1 MISPATPFPSPPFHE
16 LPYQLVALSHLPD
29 IHAYQR
35 KEDIAMSRLPNLIF
49 SMAKQLDLQRVYE
62 LDLQHEELAL
72 LDLQHDNLLSWTCSY
87 CHLLV
92 LLPDNNLISKFGIAF
107 SFKTLLPSTDES

>member
-1 MISPATPFPSPPFHE
+1 
-16 LPYQLVALSHLPD
+16 
-29 IHAYQR
+29 
-35 KEDIAMSRLPNLIF
+35 MS
-49 SMAKQLDLQRVYE
+49 KQLDLQRVYE

-72 LDLQHDNLLSWTCSY
+72 LDLQHDDLLSWTCPY

-107 SFKTLLPSTDES
+107 SFKTLLLGMDES